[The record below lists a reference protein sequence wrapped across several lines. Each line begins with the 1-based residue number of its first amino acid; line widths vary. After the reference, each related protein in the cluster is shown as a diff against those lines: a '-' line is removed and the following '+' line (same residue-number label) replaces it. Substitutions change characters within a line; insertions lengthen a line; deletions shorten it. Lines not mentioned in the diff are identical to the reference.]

1 VIVRDENS
9 EDRAQV
15 RFVNEAAFGRPDEA
29 DLVDALRNEG
39 AVLASLVAEI
49 DVRAV
54 GHILFSRMWIETA
67 GERVPAVALAPV
79 AVLPEHQ
86 RCGIGRKLIERGL
99 DFLRT
104 QAERIVIVLG
114 EPEYYSRFGFSTEKA
129 RLLASPF
136 PPEAYMAL
144 ELRAGALDGVRG
156 KVSYAAAFGIPE

>member
-15 RFVNEAAFGRPDEA
+15 RLVNEAAFGRPDEA

-49 DVRAV
+49 DGRAV

-86 RCGIGRKLIERGL
+86 RLGIGRKLIERGL